1 MNISE
6 NVSEIEKES
15 ILQKHNAG
23 KYALST
29 MLNLPIADPE
39 YVQHDIFYK
48 FKAICER
55 NAFSL
60 LNLVDLSKSKK
71 FDKVTPFDRNS
82 RDAYIEE
89 IIPAETL
96 NYINNLYTQ
105 WTDIAN
111 KAGVKLSPEIQQDK
125 ESIINDFNEFAQHFE
140 DYRTFVNKYRI
151 LEPLYI
157 QNKYDADEEPFFREE
172 LDNLFNEYSRL
183 LTQETCQIFFYN
195 QTNYGISQDECFIPK
210 LFVRINDSIN
220 QIKAEIKEQK
230 PEAIASMATKFV
242 LSQSSTLSEITNF
255 LATKNIEDQ
264 IKTQVQLTASQS
276 MSGVILFKDGSIAF
290 KNRNGLYQ
298 DNSFIDISDITHEL
312 IKSTI
317 DYKFRKKPT
326 IGKLFIEKFE
336 EDGGFFNSIDVV
348 MNTYLDNETILKNMK
363 FDLSLVIDKDFE
375 ALDDAMNASI
385 RDYKI
390 ERYANTLLSNKYKDL
405 LTKDAL
411 ESFKTLYDSK
421 ISEKEL
427 QSLIGKKL
435 ASIKTTEEFE
445 KYLEK
450 VINQFNGFNPEALTG
465 KLAKMNIEP
474 LLTENDIYV
483 FEVKTFEES
492 KALGSPSWCIARN
505 DYHFNT
511 YTSSEK
517 RQFFIYDFNKSEKSN
532 ESMIGIT
539 LEKSGSFNTQHL
551 KNDDYVSPTE
561 FLKDIQKRLILKEV
575 DQYRLDDVMKKN
587 LGIEEPV
594 VKPDSKNKKTIKA
607 SL

>member
-15 ILQKHNAG
+15 ILQHHNEG

-39 YVQHDIFYK
+39 YVKYDTFYK
-48 FKAICER
+48 FKAISER

-60 LNLVDLSKSKK
+60 IHLIDLIEARK

-89 IIPAETL
+89 IIPADTL
-96 NYINNLYTQ
+96 NYINNVYTQ

-111 KAGVKLSPEIQQDK
+111 NNGVKLSPEIQQDK
-125 ESIINDFNEFAQHFE
+125 ESIIKDFSEFAQHFE

-172 LDNLFNEYSRL
+172 LDNLFKEYSTL
-183 LTQETCQIFFYN
+183 LTKETCQIFFNN
-195 QTNYGISQDECFIPK
+195 QENYGISQDDCFIPK
-210 LFVRINDSIN
+210 LFVRLNESIN
-220 QIKAEIKEQK
+220 KIKSEIKEQK
-230 PEAIASMATKFV
+230 PEAIASMASKFV
-242 LSQSSTLSEITNF
+242 LSQSSSLSDITHF
-255 LATKNIEDQ
+255 LVTKNIEDQ
-264 IKTQVQLTASQS
+264 IKAQVQLTSSQN

-298 DNSFIDISDITHEL
+298 DNSFVDINDITHEL

-326 IGKLFIEKFE
+326 IGKLFREKFE

-348 MNTYLDNETILKNMK
+348 MNTYLDNEVILKNMK
-363 FDLSLVIDKDFE
+363 FDLSLVLDKDFE
-375 ALDDAMNASI
+375 SLDDAMNASV
-385 RDYKI
+385 REYKI
-390 ERYANTLLSNKYKDL
+390 ERYANTILSNKYKDL
-405 LTKDAL
+405 LTKESL
-411 ESFKTLYDSK
+411 ESFKTLYDSN
-421 ISEKEL
+421 ISEKDL
-427 QSLIGKKL
+427 QNLIGKKL

-450 VINQFNGFNPEALTG
+450 VINQFNGFNPEALSG
-465 KLAKMNIEP
+465 KLSKMNIEP

-483 FEVKTFEES
+483 FEVKTFEDS
-492 KALGSPSWCIARN
+492 KSLGSASWCIARN
-505 DYHFNT
+505 EHHFDT
-511 YTSSEK
+511 YTGNGK

-561 FLKDIQKRLILKEV
+561 LLKDIRKQLILKEV
-575 DQYRLDDVMKKN
+575 DQYALNDDMKKQ

-594 VKPDSKNKKTIKA
+594 VKEDSKNKRTIKA

>member
-15 ILQKHNAG
+15 ILQKHNEG

-39 YVQHDIFYK
+39 YVKHDIFYK
-48 FKAICER
+48 FKAISER

-60 LNLVDLSKSKK
+60 MNLIDSINARK
-71 FDKVTPFDRNS
+71 FDKITPFDRNS

-89 IIPAETL
+89 ISPSETL
-96 NYINNLYTQ
+96 NYINNVYTQ

-111 KAGVKLSPEIQQDK
+111 RSGVKLSPEIQQEK

-157 QNKYDADEEPFFREE
+157 QNKYDSEEEPFFREE
-172 LDNLFNEYSRL
+172 LDNLFKAYSSL
-183 LTQETCQIFFYN
+183 LTKETCQLFFHN
-195 QTNYGISQDECFIPK
+195 QVNYGISQDDCFIPK

-242 LSQSSTLSEITNF
+242 LSQSSTLSDITNF

-298 DNSFIDISDITHEL
+298 DNSFVDINDITHEL

-336 EDGGFFNSIDVV
+336 EDGGFFNSINVV

-375 ALDDAMNASI
+375 ALDDAMNASV
-385 RDYKI
+385 REYKI
-390 ERYANTLLSNKYKDL
+390 ERYANTILSNKYKDL
-405 LTKDAL
+405 LTKEAL
-411 ESFKTLYDSK
+411 ESFKTLYDSQ

-427 QSLIGKKL
+427 QNLIGKKL

-450 VINQFNGFNPEALTG
+450 VINQFNGFNPEALSG

-474 LLTENDIYV
+474 LLTDNDIYV
-483 FEVKTFEES
+483 FEVKTFEDS
-492 KALGSPSWCIARN
+492 KSLGSPSWCIARN
-505 DYHFNT
+505 EYHFDT
-511 YTSSEK
+511 YTSGEK
-517 RQFFIYDFNKSEKSN
+517 RQFFIYDFNQSEKSN

-561 FLKDIQKRLILKEV
+561 LLKDIQKRLILKEV
-575 DQYRLDDVMKKN
+575 EQYTLDDVMKKN

-594 VKPDSKNKKTIKA
+594 VKIDSKNKKTIKA

>member
-60 LNLVDLSKSKK
+60 LNLIDLTTSKK

-111 KAGVKLSPEIQQDK
+111 KAGVQLSPEIQQDK

-183 LTQETCQIFFYN
+183 LTKETCQIFFNN
-195 QTNYGISQDECFIPK
+195 QTNYGISQDDCFIPK

-230 PEAIASMATKFV
+230 PEAIASMAAKFV
-242 LSQSSTLSEITNF
+242 LSQSSTLSDITNF

-298 DNSFIDISDITHEL
+298 DNSFVDINDITHEL

-336 EDGGFFNSIDVV
+336 EDGAFFNSIDVV
-348 MNTYLDNETILKNMK
+348 MNTYLDNEAILKNMK
-363 FDLSLVIDKDFE
+363 FDLSLVLDKDFE

-385 RDYKI
+385 REYKI
-390 ERYANTLLSNKYKDL
+390 ERYANTILSNKYKDL

-427 QSLIGKKL
+427 QNLIGKKL

-483 FEVKTFEES
+483 FEVKTFEDS

-511 YTSSEK
+511 YTSGEK
-517 RQFFIYDFNKSEKSN
+517 RQFFIYDFNQSEKSN

-551 KNDDYVSPTE
+551 KNDDYVRPTE
-561 FLKDIQKRLILKEV
+561 LLKDIQKRLILKEV

-594 VKPDSKNKKTIKA
+594 VKTDSKNKKTIKA

>member
-157 QNKYDADEEPFFREE
+157 QNKYDTDEEPFFREE

-195 QTNYGISQDECFIPK
+195 QTNYGISQDDCFIPK

-390 ERYANTLLSNKYKDL
+390 ERYANTILSNKYKDL

-427 QSLIGKKL
+427 QNLIGKKL

>member
-15 ILQKHNAG
+15 ILQKHNEG

-39 YVQHDIFYK
+39 YVKHDIFYK
-48 FKAICER
+48 FKAISER

-60 LNLVDLSKSKK
+60 MNLIDSINARK
-71 FDKVTPFDRNS
+71 FDKITPFDRNS

-89 IIPAETL
+89 ISPSETL
-96 NYINNLYTQ
+96 NYINNVYTQ

-111 KAGVKLSPEIQQDK
+111 RSGVKLSPEIQQEK

-157 QNKYDADEEPFFREE
+157 QNKYDSEEEPFFREE
-172 LDNLFNEYSRL
+172 LDNLFKAYSSL
-183 LTQETCQIFFYN
+183 LTKETCQLFFHN
-195 QTNYGISQDECFIPK
+195 QVNYGISQDDCFIPK

-242 LSQSSTLSEITNF
+242 LSQSSTLSDITNF
-255 LATKNIEDQ
+255 LATKSIEDQ

-298 DNSFIDISDITHEL
+298 DNSFVDINDITHEL

-336 EDGGFFNSIDVV
+336 EDGGFFNSINVV

-375 ALDDAMNASI
+375 ALDDAMNASV

-390 ERYANTLLSNKYKDL
+390 ERYANTILSNKYKDL
-405 LTKDAL
+405 LTKEAL
-411 ESFKTLYDSK
+411 ESFKTLYDSQ

-427 QSLIGKKL
+427 QNLIGKKL

-450 VINQFNGFNPEALTG
+450 VINQFNGFNPEALSG

-474 LLTENDIYV
+474 LLTDNDIYV
-483 FEVKTFEES
+483 FEVKTFEDS
-492 KALGSPSWCIARN
+492 KSLGSPSWCIARN
-505 DYHFNT
+505 EYHFDT
-511 YTSSEK
+511 YTSGEK
-517 RQFFIYDFNKSEKSN
+517 RQFFIYDFNQSEKSN

-561 FLKDIQKRLILKEV
+561 LLKDIQKRLILKEV
-575 DQYRLDDVMKKN
+575 EQYTLDDVMKKN

-594 VKPDSKNKKTIKA
+594 VKIDSKNKKTIKA

>member
-6 NVSEIEKES
+6 NVNEIEKES
-15 ILQKHNAG
+15 MLQHHNVA
-23 KYALST
+23 KYALSS

-60 LNLVDLSKSKK
+60 LNLIDLTTSKK

-82 RDAYIEE
+82 RDAYTEE
-89 IIPAETL
+89 IIPADTL
-96 NYINNLYTQ
+96 NYINNVYTQ

-111 KAGVKLSPEIQQDK
+111 KAGVQLSSDIQQQK
-125 ESIINDFNEFAQHFE
+125 ESVINDFNEFAQHFE

-172 LDNLFNEYSRL
+172 LDNLFKEYSRL
-183 LTQETCQIFFYN
+183 LTKETCQIFFNN
-195 QTNYGISQDECFIPK
+195 QTNYGISQEDCFIPK

-230 PEAIASMATKFV
+230 PEAIATMATKFV
-242 LSQSSTLSEITNF
+242 LSQSTSLSDITNF

-298 DNSFIDISDITHEL
+298 DNSFVDINDITHEL

-336 EDGGFFNSIDVV
+336 EDGAFFSSIDVV
-348 MNTYLDNETILKNMK
+348 MNTYLDNEAILKNMK

-375 ALDDAMNASI
+375 ALDDAMNASV
-385 RDYKI
+385 REYKI
-390 ERYANTLLSNKYKDL
+390 ERYANTILSNKYKEL

-427 QSLIGKKL
+427 QNLIGKKL

-450 VINQFNGFNPEALTG
+450 VINQFNGFNPEALSG

-483 FEVKTFEES
+483 FEVKTFEDS

-511 YTSSEK
+511 YTSGEK
-517 RQFFIYDFNKSEKSN
+517 RQFFIYDFNQSEKSN

-551 KNDDYVSPTE
+551 KNDDYVSPTD

-594 VKPDSKNKKTIKA
+594 VKTDSKNKKTIKA

>member
-1 MNISE
+1 
-6 NVSEIEKES
+6 
-15 ILQKHNAG
+15 
-23 KYALST
+23 
-29 MLNLPIADPE
+29 
-39 YVQHDIFYK
+39 
-48 FKAICER
+48 
-55 NAFSL
+55 
-60 LNLVDLSKSKK
+60 
-71 FDKVTPFDRNS
+71 
-82 RDAYIEE
+82 
-89 IIPAETL
+89 
-96 NYINNLYTQ
+96 
-105 WTDIAN
+105 
-111 KAGVKLSPEIQQDK
+111 
-125 ESIINDFNEFAQHFE
+125 
-140 DYRTFVNKYRI
+140 
-151 LEPLYI
+151 
-157 QNKYDADEEPFFREE
+157 
-172 LDNLFNEYSRL
+172 
-183 LTQETCQIFFYN
+183 
-195 QTNYGISQDECFIPK
+195 
-210 LFVRINDSIN
+210 
-220 QIKAEIKEQK
+220 
-230 PEAIASMATKFV
+230 
-242 LSQSSTLSEITNF
+242 
-255 LATKNIEDQ
+255 
-264 IKTQVQLTASQS
+264 
-276 MSGVILFKDGSIAF
+276 
-290 KNRNGLYQ
+290 
-298 DNSFIDISDITHEL
+298 
-312 IKSTI
+312 
-317 DYKFRKKPT
+317 
-326 IGKLFIEKFE
+326 
-336 EDGGFFNSIDVV
+336 
-348 MNTYLDNETILKNMK
+348 
-363 FDLSLVIDKDFE
+363 
-375 ALDDAMNASI
+375 
-385 RDYKI
+385 
-390 ERYANTLLSNKYKDL
+390 LSNKYKDL

>member
-242 LSQSSTLSEITNF
+242 LSQSSTLSDITNF

-390 ERYANTLLSNKYKDL
+390 ERYANTILSNKYKDL

>member
-15 ILQKHNAG
+15 ILQKHNEG

-39 YVQHDIFYK
+39 YVKHDIFYK
-48 FKAICER
+48 FKAISER

-60 LNLVDLSKSKK
+60 MNLIDSINARK
-71 FDKVTPFDRNS
+71 FDKITPFDRNS
-82 RDAYIEE
+82 RDAYTEE
-89 IIPAETL
+89 IIPADTL
-96 NYINNLYTQ
+96 NYINNVYTQ

-111 KAGVKLSPEIQQDK
+111 KSGVTLSPEIQQEK

-157 QNKYDADEEPFFREE
+157 QNKYDSEEEPFFREE

-183 LTQETCQIFFYN
+183 LTKETCQIFFNN
-195 QTNYGISQDECFIPK
+195 QVNYGISQDDCFIPK

-242 LSQSSTLSEITNF
+242 LTQSSTLSDITNF

-298 DNSFIDISDITHEL
+298 DNSFVDINDITHEL

-326 IGKLFIEKFE
+326 IGKLFMEKFE

-375 ALDDAMNASI
+375 SLDDAMNASV
-385 RDYKI
+385 REYKI
-390 ERYANTLLSNKYKDL
+390 ERYANTILSNKYKEL

-411 ESFKTLYDSK
+411 ESFKTLYDSQ

-427 QSLIGKKL
+427 QNLIGKKL

-450 VINQFNGFNPEALTG
+450 VINQFNGFNPEALSG

-511 YTSSEK
+511 YTSGEK
-517 RQFFIYDFNKSEKSN
+517 RQFFIYDFNQSEKSN

-561 FLKDIQKRLILKEV
+561 LLKDIQKRLILKEV

-594 VKPDSKNKKTIKA
+594 VKTDSKNKKTIKA